1 MQIWFRDQRLM
12 YYTLLFMVH
21 PIEKKPQTINKETIS
36 IDNNRTTAEV
46 FADKFIKL
54 KNSNSSF

>member
-1 MQIWFRDQRLM
+1 M